1 MPTVLI
7 VDDALFMRKM
17 IRRILENAQFEVVG
31 EAYNGLEAVEMYEKF
46 LPDVVT
52 MDVTM
57 PGMSGIE
64 AVQAIVKKY
73 ADAKIVMV
81 TAIGKQ
87 KLVVEAIESGAKD
100 FITKPFNPELM
111 VEILKNVTDWDE
123 MDE

>member
-17 IRRILENAQFEVVG
+17 IRRILEHAQFEVVG

-81 TAIGKQ
+81 TAIGKP